1 MRNVNKNMKLA
12 LVLDFD
18 GTITTKDIGVEIIK
32 KYAGPDW
39 EVGLRRWRTG
49 EFNQQQL
56 MEWEFARLPSE
67 RLPEMREFALQEAIV
82 RPGLNA
88 LLELCRSNDVPVEVV
103 SNGMMFYIEAVLGR
117 ERLSDLAFV
126 APIPTLNGIG
136 NGPAVSFSKA
146 VETCETTGL
155 CKCARARSL
164 RAGDRKIV
172 FVGDGISD
180 FCIAEEEADFIIAR
194 SSLRDYCVK
203 NGLTHNQFDDFND
216 VSRVMNSLLAG

>member
-1 MRNVNKNMKLA
+1 MKLA

-32 KYAGPDW
+32 KYASPDW
-39 EVGLRRWRTG
+39 DIGLRRWRAG
-49 EFNQQQL
+49 EFDQRQL
-56 MEWEFARLPSE
+56 MEWEFARLPGD
-67 RLPEMREFALQEAIV
+67 RLTEMREFALSEADV
-82 RPGLNA
+82 RHGLHG

-117 ERLSDLAFV
+117 EGLSDLAIV
-126 APIPTLNGIG
+126 APIPTLSGIG
-136 NGPAVSFSKA
+136 NGPVVGFGEG

-155 CKCARARSL
+155 CKCARARRL

-180 FCIAEEEADFIIAR
+180 FCVAEEEADFIIAR
-194 SSLRDYCVK
+194 SSLKDQCVK
-203 NGLTHNQFDDFND
+203 NGITHNEFRDFDD
-216 VSRVMNSLLAG
+216 VARVLESLLAE